1 MMGISLNNKIPQVLI
16 TIILFS
22 EFVTKIYGFH
32 LNDFYVSLSFFVK
45 ISFVL
50 FTFSIVIRNY
60 KDQLSKYLICL
71 FIYLLLELVIYKVN
85 VKIDFYIYSI
95 RYLYFLLLIIFLK
108 TYNNSSRNEILKFL
122 DFSLLVNSLLIII
135 GAGFHLYFF
144 ETYRGGRLGYNGI
157 INMVS
162 DTNYIYGFY
171 ILVNIFNPIIGRA
184 KTIVFVNILVANL
197 TGTKTVIYL
206 AILFLVI
213 NLIKFNKKLFYV
225 LVGLFTTGAILF
237 KDVLIKNLSILVKE
251 HLWIYKDQGL
261 LSSLTSTRF
270 YNLTNS
276 FKNILNGELSIIDI
290 FLYNRK
296 FISYRVE
303 MELFDVVFFWGVL
316 GAILFLYIFYKVNML
331 IVSKK
336 DRIILVCIFIISCFA
351 GKLLT
356 NFTSLL
362 IMYSFFTSRPTIL
375 NEKN

>member
-135 GAGFHLYFF
+135 GAGFQLYFF

-184 KTIVFVNILVANL
+184 KIIIFVNILVAIL
-197 TGTKTVIYL
+197 TGTKTVIFL
-206 AILFLVI
+206 ATLFLVI
-213 NLIKFNKKLFYV
+213 KLIKFNKKLFCI
-225 LVGLFTTGAILF
+225 LLSFFTTGSIVF
-237 KDVLIKNLSILVKE
+237 KDFVIKNLSIMAKE

-270 YNLTNS
+270 YNLTN
-276 FKNILNGELSIIDI
+276 FLKNILNGELSIIDI

-331 IVSKK
+331 IVSKR
-336 DRIILVCIFIISCFA
+336 DRIILICIFIISCFA

>member
-50 FTFSIVIRNY
+50 FTFSIVLRNY

-184 KTIVFVNILVANL
+184 KTIVFVNILVAIL
-197 TGTKTVIYL
+197 TGTKTVIFL